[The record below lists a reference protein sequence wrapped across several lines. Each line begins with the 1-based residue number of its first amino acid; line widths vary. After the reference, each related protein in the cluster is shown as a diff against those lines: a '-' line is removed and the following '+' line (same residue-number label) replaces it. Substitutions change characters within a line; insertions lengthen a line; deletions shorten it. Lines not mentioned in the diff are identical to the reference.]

1 MVCNKVF
8 KRFFFPLKESAYSIT
23 FQVDKR
29 VMVRFFVKSTE
40 LKFVQHAGLEDFDQ
54 DFIFSV

>member
-1 MVCNKVF
+1 MGWYATKYS
-8 KRFFFPLKESAYSIT
+8 KGSFFPLKESAYSIT

-40 LKFVQHAGLEDFDQ
+40 LKFV
-54 DFIFSV
+54 